1 VRPEKGAIVAEEKKV
16 QGTPE
21 AQPAGTP
28 APPPAAAAVDRKAVA
43 ALPSLEELKQ
53 KELQEKMLT
62 PEELTR
68 AQELASSYDWR
79 DPMAVQR
86 FGEIQQKDVSG
97 VARQL
102 LDHTRIADADQ
113 AGKAVLEFQAK
124 LREIG
129 TGDLKDSE
137 MAKAIR
143 KFVPFASAA
152 ERWFQRMQ
160 KMGPEFAKTL
170 DAADQE
176 GVKILER
183 YKLSDQI
190 IMDCDKINSS
200 LKIDIVAAQKARDAK
215 YKEVAELD
223 DRRKDSND
231 LEAAQKYEEAVEA
244 YETLERRVTDLMGF
258 RVTLLKVRGELM
270 LLKKGL
276 RIQYGMLK
284 STLEFQQLLF
294 YTQGTAA
301 VIAQKME
308 KTNQIVASIRQFD
321 DELVSMGSES
331 MAQAL
336 GTLRE
341 MRARGAI
348 DPQVVQRAVQ
358 QYMTTMQAE
367 AEAVPSIVASLQNAQ
382 KLYGELETQLRKP
395 QSTRSVPRPS

>member
-1 VRPEKGAIVAEEKKV
+1 MRPEKGAIVAEEKKV

-28 APPPAAAAVDRKAVA
+28 ASPPAAAAVDRKAVA

>member
-1 VRPEKGAIVAEEKKV
+1 MADDKNV
-16 QGTPE
+16 QGASE
-21 AQPAGTP
+21 SAQEPA
-28 APPPAAAAVDRKAVA
+28 APPAAAPGGPPVDRKAVA
-43 ALPSLEELKQ
+43 VLPSLEELRRQ
-53 KELQEKMLT
+53 ELQEKMLT
-62 PEELTR
+62 PEELSK
-68 AQELASSYDWR
+68 AQELASGYDWK
-79 DPMAVQR
+79 DPMSVQR

-102 LDHTRIADADQ
+102 LDQTKIVDADQ
-113 AGKAVLEFQAK
+113 LGETVLKFQSK

-137 MAKAIR
+137 VAKVIR
-143 KFVPFASAA
+143 RVVPFASAA
-152 ERWFQRMQ
+152 ERWYQRMQ
-160 KMGPEFAKTL
+160 KMGPEFARTL

-183 YKLSDQI
+183 YKLAEQI
-190 IMDCDKINSS
+190 ITDCDKINSS

-215 YKEVAELD
+215 YHELVELD
-223 DRRKDSND
+223 EKRKASGD

-244 YETLERRVTDLMGF
+244 YETLQRRVTDLMGF

-270 LLKKGL
+270 ALKKGL

-308 KTNQIVASIRQFD
+308 KTNQIISSIRQFD

-331 MAQAL
+331 MSQAL
-336 GTLRE
+336 GTLRD
-341 MRARGAI
+341 MRAQGAI
-348 DPQVVQRAVQ
+348 DPAVVQKAVE
-358 QYMTTMQAE
+358 QYITTMQAE
-367 AEAVPSIVASLQNAQ
+367 AEAVPNIVTSLQNAQ
-382 KLYGELETQLRKP
+382 KLYAELEQELRKP
-395 QSTRSVPRPS
+395 HPTRSMPSPS

>member
-1 VRPEKGAIVAEEKKV
+1 MADEKEAQGAPESAPEPT
-16 QGTPE
+16 GTP
-21 AQPAGTP
+21 
-28 APPPAAAAVDRKAVA
+28 PPPSAPAVDRKAVA
-43 ALPSLEELKQ
+43 VLPSIDELKRQ
-53 KELQEKMLT
+53 ELQEAMLT
-62 PEELTR
+62 TEER
-68 AQELASSYDWR
+68 SKAEGLATSYDWH

-86 FGEIQQKDVSG
+86 FGEIQQKDVSS

-102 LDHTRIADADQ
+102 LDNTRIADADQ
-113 AGKAVLEFQAK
+113 VGKTVLEFQAK

-137 MAKAIR
+137 FAKALR
-143 KFVPFASAA
+143 KIVPFASAA
-152 ERWFQRMQ
+152 ERWYQRMQ
-160 KMGPEFAKTL
+160 KMGPEFGRAL

-183 YKLSDQI
+183 YKLSDQVI
-190 IMDCDKINSS
+190 NDCDKINSS

-215 YKEVAELD
+215 YKELVELD
-223 DRRKDSND
+223 QRRKQSSD
-231 LEAAQKYEEAVEA
+231 LEVSQKYEEAVEA

-258 RVTLLKVRGELM
+258 RVTLLKVRGELQA
-270 LLKKGL
+270 LKKGL

-308 KTNQIVASIRQFD
+308 KTNQIVSSIRQFD

-331 MAQAL
+331 MSQAL
-336 GTLRE
+336 GTLRS

-348 DPQVVQRAVQ
+348 DPQVVQRSVQ
-358 QYMTTMQAE
+358 QYLTTMQAE
-367 AEAVPSIVASLQNAQ
+367 AEAVPNIIASLQTAQ
-382 KLYGELETQLRKP
+382 KVYAELEARLRQP
-395 QSTRSVPRPS
+395 IPTSSVPPPA

>member
-1 VRPEKGAIVAEEKKV
+1 VTPEKGAIVAEDRKV

-21 AQPAGTP
+21 AQPEASP
-28 APPPAAAAVDRKAVA
+28 APAPAAAAVDRKAVA

-62 PEELTR
+62 PEELAR
-68 AQELASSYDWR
+68 AQELASGYDWR

-102 LDHTRIADADQ
+102 LDTTRIADADQ
-113 AGKAVLEFQAK
+113 AGKAVLEFQNK

-190 IMDCDKINSS
+190 IADCDKINSS

-215 YKEVAELD
+215 RKEVAELD

-308 KTNQIVASIRQFD
+308 RTNQIVNSIRQFD

-331 MAQAL
+331 MSQAL

-341 MRARGAI
+341 MRSRGAI
-348 DPQVVQRAVQ
+348 DPAVVQRSVQ
-358 QYMTTMQAE
+358 QYLTTMQAE
-367 AEAVPSIVASLQNAQ
+367 ADAVPNIVASLQNAQ
-382 KLYGELETQLRKP
+382 KLYGELEEQLRKP
-395 QSTRSVPRPS
+395 QATRSIPR

>member
-1 VRPEKGAIVAEEKKV
+1 MAEEQKA
-16 QGTPE
+16 QETSGAAAESTPS
-21 AQPAGTP
+21 PP
-28 APPPAAAAVDRKAVA
+28 APSAAPVDRKAVA
-43 ALPSLEELKQ
+43 ALPSVEELKRQ
-53 KELQEKMLT
+53 ELQEKMLT
-62 PEELTR
+62 PEEL
-68 AQELASSYDWR
+68 AKANELATGYDWR

-102 LDHTRIADADQ
+102 LDHTKIADADQ
-113 AGKAVLEFQAK
+113 VGKAVLEFQTR

-129 TGDLKDSE
+129 TGDLRDSE
-137 MAKAIR
+137 FAKAIR
-143 KFVPFASAA
+143 RLVPFASAA
-152 ERWFQRMQ
+152 ERWYQRMQ

-190 IMDCDKINSS
+190 IADCDKINSS
-200 LKIDIVAAQKARDAK
+200 LKVDIVAAQKARDAK
-215 YKEVAELD
+215 YQEVTALD
-223 DRRKDSND
+223 ERRKDTSD
-231 LEAAQKYEEAVEA
+231 LEASQKYEEAVES

-270 LLKKGL
+270 ALKKGL

-308 KTNQIVASIRQFD
+308 RTNQIVASIRQFD

-331 MAQAL
+331 MSQAL

-341 MRARGAI
+341 MRARGSI
-348 DPQVVQRAVQ
+348 DPQVVQRSVQ
-358 QYMTTMQAE
+358 QYLTTMQTE
-367 AEAVPSIVASLQNAQ
+367 AEAVPSIITSLQSAQ
-382 KLYGELETQLRKP
+382 KLYGELEAQLRKTP
-395 QSTRSVPRPS
+395 PTRSIPRPA

>member
-28 APPPAAAAVDRKAVA
+28 APPAAAAVDRKAVA

>member
-1 VRPEKGAIVAEEKKV
+1 VAEEKKASE
-16 QGTPE
+16 TPE
-21 AQPAGTP
+21 ARPAESP
-28 APPPAAAAVDRKAVA
+28 APASAAVDRKAVA
-43 ALPSLEELKQ
+43 ALPSLEEVKRQ
-53 KELQEKMLT
+53 ELQDRMLT
-62 PEELTR
+62 PEELAR
-68 AQELASSYDWR
+68 SQELATGYDWR

-86 FGEIQQKDVSG
+86 FGEIQQKDVSS

-102 LDHTRIADADQ
+102 LDHTKIADADQ
-113 AGKAVLEFQAK
+113 VGKAVLEFQTK

-129 TGDLKDSE
+129 TGDLRDSE
-137 MAKAIR
+137 MIKAIR
-143 KFVPFASAA
+143 RFVPFASAA
-152 ERWFQRMQ
+152 ERWYQRIQ
-160 KMGPEFAKTL
+160 KMGPEFSKTL

-200 LKIDIVAAQKARDAK
+200 LKIAIVAAQKARDAK
-215 YKEVAELD
+215 HREVAELD
-223 DRRKDSND
+223 ERRKALND
-231 LEAAQKYEEAVEA
+231 PEAAQKYEEAVEA
-244 YETLERRVTDLMGF
+244 YETLERRVVDLMGF

-301 VIAQKME
+301 LIAQKME

-348 DPQVVQRAVQ
+348 DPQVVQRSVQ
-358 QYMTTMQAE
+358 QYLTTMQAE
-367 AEAVPSIVASLQNAQ
+367 ADSVPSIIANLQNAQ
-382 KLYGELETQLRKP
+382 KLYAELEAQLRKP
-395 QSTRSVPRPS
+395 QATKSVPPPA

>member
-1 VRPEKGAIVAEEKKV
+1 VTPEKGAIVAEDRKV

-21 AQPAGTP
+21 AQPEASP
-28 APPPAAAAVDRKAVA
+28 APAPAAAAVDRKAVA

-62 PEELTR
+62 PEELAR
-68 AQELASSYDWR
+68 AQELASGYDWR

-102 LDHTRIADADQ
+102 LDTTRIADADQ
-113 AGKAVLEFQAK
+113 AGKAVLEFQNK

-190 IMDCDKINSS
+190 IADCDKINSS

-215 YKEVAELD
+215 RKEVAELD

-308 KTNQIVASIRQFD
+308 RTNQIVNSIRQFD

-331 MAQAL
+331 MSQAL

-341 MRARGAI
+341 MRSRGAI
-348 DPQVVQRAVQ
+348 DPAVVQRSVQ
-358 QYMTTMQAE
+358 QYLTTMQAE
-367 AEAVPSIVASLQNAQ
+367 ADAVPNIVASLQNAQ
-382 KLYGELETQLRKP
+382 KLYGELEEQLQKP
-395 QSTRSVPRPS
+395 QATRSIPR